1 MRIAVWAGGGDCPG
15 MNAVVAELV
24 DLAAASGHEVWG
36 VLGGFEGLVEG
47 HIRRLLP
54 EEVAPSRHLGGIR
67 LGTSRSASHAAE
79 PGLSR
84 SIRHW
89 KEASLDAAVVLGGD
103 GTIRQ
108 GGAWMQAQGF
118 RCVFTP
124 ATIDSDI
131 AGTEYTL
138 GFDTAVNHAVEIAGR
153 LVETATSMPGR
164 AFTLE
169 TLGGRSG
176 RLALA
181 VAEAVN
187 ADAVVLPE
195 FPEPVEHVARRL
207 ARAVQGRGW
216 GLAVVAEGVIWE
228 DSTWYARLESLLP
241 VRLRRTVLGHAQR
254 AGRPTFRDLLWARRF
269 ARRAFAELTQGS
281 GPTVQMVAAAGETAV
296 SIPWEAAMQ
305 VPPTGP
311 DETVYRSLWE
321 RAAEVWP

>member
-36 VLGGFEGLVEG
+36 VFGGFEGLVEG

-54 EEVAPSRHLGGIR
+54 EDVAPFRHVGGSR
-67 LGTSRSASHAAE
+67 LGTSRSAAHATE

-89 KEASLDAAVVLGGD
+89 KEAGLDAAVVLGGD

-108 GGAWMQAQGF
+108 GGAWMQARGF
-118 RCVFTP
+118 RCVFIP
-124 ATIDSDI
+124 ATIDGDI

-138 GFDTAVNHAVEIAGR
+138 GFDTAVNHAVEVAGR

-181 VAEAVN
+181 VAEAVR
-187 ADAVVLPE
+187 ADAVALPE
-195 FPEPVEHVARRL
+195 FPEPVEHVAHRL
-207 ARAVQGRGW
+207 AEAAQGRGW
-216 GLAVVAEGVIWE
+216 GLAIVAEGVIWE

-241 VRLRRTVLGHAQR
+241 IRLRRTVLGHAQR
-254 AGRPTFRDLLWARRF
+254 AGRPTFLDLLWARRF

-281 GPTVQMVAAAGETAV
+281 GPTVQMVAAAGEAAV
-296 SIPWEAAMQ
+296 CVSWEAVVQAR
-305 VPPTGP
+305 PRALDDG
-311 DETVYRSLWE
+311 VYRSIWE
-321 RAAEVWP
+321 RVEQASP